1 MQEYFEEGTVPTES
15 CDVHYAGTMCA
26 IDGCPATEFCPFK
39 TSGVYEL
46 TPEIPAALQSGF
58 VDYTPTNSAYTTV
71 TDEEGNQVRVLNTC
85 HHTGEFMVQPNI
97 LEIIAAEQA
106 QAVAAAQAAQ
116 AAAAAAAES
125 ANESVVNQVPES
137 VSAGN

>member
-1 MQEYFEEGTVPTES
+1 
-15 CDVHYAGTMCA
+15 MCA

-46 TPEIPAALQSGF
+46 TPEIPAALQKGF
-58 VDYTPTNSAYTTV
+58 VNYTPTNSAYTTV
-71 TDEEGNQVRVLNTC
+71 TDEEGNETRVLNTC

-97 LEIIAAEQA
+97 LDIIAMEQA
-106 QAVAAAQAAQ
+106 NAVAAAQAAQ
-116 AAAAAAAES
+116 AAAEGAAES
-125 ANESVVNQVPES
+125 IVNQVPES